1 MKGDQE
7 HTSWEAPKAQV
18 RPDSLLLREPPL
30 VELLDG
36 PSFEEVVKGFVGLH
50 GVGTQV
56 LDAQRIRVAG
66 AEGRGGRFCSHV
78 TSPED
83 GGHCAALG
91 ALGAGPAMTL
101 LSCLESQRYLVL
113 PVRWE
118 AREVGRVIF
127 GPLLPE
133 ELALLPQGQGRL
145 DVEMARTMGSPV
157 ARSAAYFSRVLEA
170 LMVAGHKSWLASRI
184 QQESAGEIGRELKA
198 RDDRMAML
206 DKRLRDVDRLQS
218 SFLGTVSHEL
228 RTPLASII
236 AYSELLSEGLTGPLN
251 PEQIQCVQSITEM
264 GRTLLDLIT
273 SILDISQLEAGKLRL
288 AFSPIDAAEVVV
300 GAVSSVTPQAKR
312 KGLSLD
318 VRFPELRQPRVLAD
332 KGRLQQ
338 VLVNLLANAV
348 KFTPQGGVRIR
359 LSEVVPQ
366 PELGDVPGYQI
377 AVEDTGVGI
386 REDHLERIF
395 QTFYQVDS
403 SSTREFGGVGLGLA
417 IVKRFTEGHGGKV
430 MVQSVPNEGSCF
442 TVVLPARPPQ
452 TGDGAVLVVPPLPEP
467 DRF

>member
-1 MKGDQE
+1 MKDQE
-7 HTSWEAPKAQV
+7 YTSWEAKAPP
-18 RPDSLLLREPPL
+18 RPDSVLLREPPL
-30 VELLDG
+30 GELLDRA
-36 PSFEEVVKGFVGLH
+36 SFEEVVRGFVGLH
-50 GVGTQV
+50 GVGAQV
-56 LDAQRIRVAG
+56 LDSRGSQLAG
-66 AEGRGGRFCSHV
+66 AQGQGGAFCSHI
-78 TSPED
+78 TAPE
-83 GGHCAALG
+83 GSEQCAARV
-91 ALGAGPAMTL
+91 ALGAGPAMAVL
-101 LSCLESQRYLVL
+101 PCPEGPQYLVL

-118 AREVGRVIF
+118 GTELGRVLF
-127 GPLLPE
+127 GPLTPVEQAALP
-133 ELALLPQGQGRL
+133 RDRV
-145 DVEMARTMGSPV
+145 DVEKARSMESSV
-157 ARSAAYFSRVLEA
+157 ARAAAFFSRVLEA
-170 LMVAGHKSWLASRI
+170 LMVSGHRSWLASRI
-184 QQESAGEIGRELKA
+184 QQESAGEIGRELQA
-198 RDDRMAML
+198 RDERMAAL
-206 DKRLRDVDRLQS
+206 DKRLREVDRLQS

-251 PEQIQCVQSITEM
+251 AEQVQCVQSITEM

-288 AFSPIDAAEVVV
+288 AFAPVDAAEVVV
-300 GAVSSVTPQAKR
+300 GAVSSVTPQARR

-348 KFTPQGGVRIR
+348 KFTSQGGVRIR
-359 LSEVVPQ
+359 LSDVGPQ
-366 PELGDVPGYQI
+366 PELEDAQGYRI

-386 REDHLERIF
+386 REDHLDRIF
-395 QTFYQVDS
+395 TSFYQVDS

-430 MVQSVPNEGSCF
+430 LVQSVPGEGSIF

-452 TGDGAVLVVPPLPEP
+452 TAEGAVLVVPPLPEP

>member
-1 MKGDQE
+1 MKDQE
-7 HTSWEAPKAQV
+7 YTSWEAKAPP

-30 VELLDG
+30 AELLDRT
-36 PSFEEVVKGFVGLH
+36 SFEEVVKGFVELH
-50 GVGTQV
+50 GVGAQV
-56 LDAQRIRVAG
+56 LDSRGSQIAG
-66 AEGRGGRFCSHV
+66 AQGHGGAFCSHV
-78 TSPED
+78 NATEGSEQ
-83 GGHCAALG
+83 CAVRL
-91 ALGAGPAMTL
+91 ALGAGSAMSL
-101 LSCLESQRYLVL
+101 LSCPDGLQYLAL

-118 AREVGRVIF
+118 GVELGRVLF
-127 GPLLPE
+127 GPLTAAEQAALPKE
-133 ELALLPQGQGRL
+133 RV
-145 DVEMARTMGSPV
+145 DVEKARNLESPV
-157 ARSAAYFSRVLEA
+157 ARGAAFFSRVLEA
-170 LMVAGHKSWLASRI
+170 LMVSGHRSWLASRI

-198 RDDRMAML
+198 RDERMAAL
-206 DKRLRDVDRLQS
+206 DKRLREVDRLQS

-251 PEQIQCVQSITEM
+251 AEQVQCVQSITEM

-288 AFSPIDAAEVVV
+288 AFAPVDAAEVVV
-300 GAVSSVTPQAKR
+300 GAVSSVTPQARR

-348 KFTPQGGVRIR
+348 KFTAQGGVRIR
-359 LSEVVPQ
+359 LSDVGPQ
-366 PELGDVPGYQI
+366 PELEDVPGYRI

-386 REDHLERIF
+386 REDHIDRIF
-395 QTFYQVDS
+395 NSFYQVDS

-430 MVQSVPNEGSCF
+430 MVQSVPGEGSIF
-442 TVVLPARPPQ
+442 TIVLPARPPQ

>member
-1 MKGDQE
+1 MKEEQQY
-7 HTSWEAPKAQV
+7 TSWGEPVTPRA
-18 RPDSLLLREPPL
+18 DSLLLREPPL
-30 VELLDG
+30 AEILDRA
-36 PSFEEVVKGFVGLH
+36 SFEEVVRGFVELH
-50 GVGTQV
+50 GVGAQV
-56 LDAQRIRVAG
+56 LDGRG
-66 AEGRGGRFCSHV
+66 ARLSGFEGRGRPPFCAHV
-78 TSPED
+78 TSGE
-83 GGHCAALG
+83 GGEQCAARVS
-91 ALGAGPAMTL
+91 LGAGATL
-101 LSCLESQRYLVL
+101 AVLACPEGPQYLTM

-118 AREVGRVIF
+118 GAELGRVLF
-127 GPLLPE
+127 GPLVE
-133 ELALLPQGQGRL
+133 AELATLPRDRV
-145 DVEMARTMGSPV
+145 DVEK
-157 ARSAAYFSRVLEA
+157 ARSLESPLARAAAFFSRVLEG
-170 LMVAGHKSWLASRI
+170 LMVAGHRCWLASRI
-184 QQESAGEIGRELKA
+184 QQEAAGEIGRELQV
-198 RDDRMAML
+198 RDERMAAL
-206 DKRLRDVDRLQS
+206 DKRLREVDRLQS

-288 AFSPIDAAEVVV
+288 AFAPVDAAEVVV

-312 KGLSLD
+312 KGLTLD
-318 VRFPELRQPRVLAD
+318 VRFPEFRQPRVLAD

-348 KFTPQGGVRIR
+348 KFTSQGGVRIR
-359 LSEVVPQ
+359 LSEVGPQ
-366 PELGDVPGYQI
+366 PELGDATGYRI

-386 REDHLERIF
+386 REDQFERIF
-395 QTFYQVDS
+395 QSFYQVDG

-430 MVQSVPNEGSCF
+430 TVQSVPGEGSIF

-452 TGDGAVLVVPPLPEP
+452 TGEAVLVVPPLPEP

>member
-1 MKGDQE
+1 MTGDQDY
-7 HTSWEAPKAQV
+7 TSWEAKPPP
-18 RPDSLLLREPPL
+18 RSDSLLLREPPL

-50 GVGTQV
+50 GVGAQV
-56 LDAQRIRVAG
+56 LDSRGTRLAG
-66 AEGRGGRFCSHV
+66 AQGPAGDFCSHV
-78 TSPED
+78 TAPE
-83 GGHCAALG
+83 GGEQCAARIS
-91 ALGAGPAMTL
+91 LGAGAAMAVL
-101 LSCLESQRYLVL
+101 ACPEGPQYLVL

-118 AREVGRVIF
+118 GTEIGRVLF
-127 GPLLPE
+127 GPLTPA
-133 ELALLPQGQGRL
+133 ELAVLPRDRV
-145 DVEMARTMGSPV
+145 DVEK
-157 ARSAAYFSRVLEA
+157 ARSVESPLARAAAYFSRVLEA
-170 LMVAGHKSWLASRI
+170 LMVSGHRSWLASRI
-184 QQESAGEIGRELKA
+184 QQESAGEIGRELQV
-198 RDDRMAML
+198 RDERMAVL
-206 DKRLRDVDRLQS
+206 DKRLREVDRLQS

-288 AFSPIDAAEVVV
+288 AFAPVDAAEVVV
-300 GAVSSVTPQAKR
+300 GAVSSVTPQARR
-312 KGLSLD
+312 KGLALD
-318 VRFPELRQPRVLAD
+318 VRFPEFRQPRVLAD

-348 KFTPQGGVRIR
+348 KFTAQGGVRIR
-359 LSEVVPQ
+359 LSDVGPQ
-366 PELGDVPGYQI
+366 PELEDAPGYRI

-386 REDHLERIF
+386 RADHLDRIF
-395 QTFYQVDS
+395 QSFYQVDS

-430 MVQSVPNEGSCF
+430 MVQSVPGEGSIF

-452 TGDGAVLVVPPLPEP
+452 TGEAVLVVPPLPEP

>member
-1 MKGDQE
+1 MKGDDDML
-7 HTSWEAPKAQV
+7 WGDKAPP

-30 VELLDG
+30 AELLDL
-36 PSFEEVVKGFVGLH
+36 PSFEEVVKGFVGVH
-50 GVGTQV
+50 GVGLQV
-56 LDAQRIRVAG
+56 FDKTVRIMGFAAPGAPFCVHG
-66 AEGRGGRFCSHV
+66 LPDAEGS
-78 TSPED
+78 EQ
-83 GGHCAALG
+83 CAVRV
-91 ALGAGPAMTL
+91 ALGAGGAMAVL
-101 LSCLESQRYLVL
+101 PCPSGPHYLVF

-118 AREVGRVIF
+118 GAELGRVLL
-127 GPLLPE
+127 GPLSPGEVASLP
-133 ELALLPQGQGRL
+133 RDRM
-145 DVEMARTMGSPV
+145 DVEKARTLPAPL
-157 ARSAAYFSRVLEA
+157 ARAAAFFSRVLES
-170 LMVAGHKSWLASRI
+170 LMVSGHRSWLASRI
-184 QQESAGEIGRELKA
+184 QQEAAGEIGRELEV
-198 RDDRMAML
+198 RDARMAAL

-288 AFSPIDAAEVVV
+288 AFAPIDPAEVVV
-300 GAVSSVTPQAKR
+300 AAVSSVTPQAKR
-312 KGLSLD
+312 KGLTLD
-318 VRFPELRQPRVLAD
+318 VRFPEYRQPRVLAD

-348 KFTPQGGVRIR
+348 KFTSQGGVRVR
-359 LSEVVPQ
+359 LSEVGAQ
-366 PELGDVPGYQI
+366 PELADAQGYRI

-386 REDHLERIF
+386 GEDQFERIF
-395 QTFYQVDS
+395 QSFYQVDS

-430 MVQSVPNEGSCF
+430 TVASVPNEGSCF
-442 TVVLPARPPQ
+442 TVVLPVRPPQ
-452 TGDGAVLVVPPLPEP
+452 TGEGTVLVVPPLPEP

>member
-1 MKGDQE
+1 MKDQE
-7 HTSWEAPKAQV
+7 YTSWEAKTPP

-30 VELLDG
+30 GELLDLA
-36 PSFEEVVKGFVGLH
+36 SFEEVVKGFVGLH
-50 GVGTQV
+50 GVGAQV
-56 LDAQRIRVAG
+56 LDSRGNRLASAQGHGG
-66 AEGRGGRFCSHV
+66 AFCSHV
-78 TSPED
+78 AAAE
-83 GGHCAALG
+83 GGEQCAARV
-91 ALGAGPAMTL
+91 ALGAGAAMAVL
-101 LSCLESQRYLVL
+101 PCPEGPHYLVL

-118 AREVGRVIF
+118 SIELGRVLF
-127 GPLLPE
+127 GPLTPV
-133 ELALLPQGQGRL
+133 ELAALPRDRV
-145 DVEMARTMGSPV
+145 DVEKARSVESPV
-157 ARSAAYFSRVLEA
+157 ARAAAYFSRVLEA
-170 LMVAGHKSWLASRI
+170 LMVSGHRSWLASRI
-184 QQESAGEIGRELKA
+184 QQESAGEIGRELQV
-198 RDDRMAML
+198 RDERMAAL
-206 DKRLRDVDRLQS
+206 DKRLREVDRLQS

-251 PEQIQCVQSITEM
+251 PEQVQCVQSITEM

-288 AFSPIDAAEVVV
+288 AFAPVDAAEVVV
-300 GAVSSVTPQAKR
+300 GAVSSVTPQARR

-348 KFTPQGGVRIR
+348 KFTSQGGVRIR
-359 LSEVVPQ
+359 LSDVGPQ
-366 PELGDVPGYQI
+366 PELEDATGYRI

-386 REDHLERIF
+386 REDHLDRIF
-395 QTFYQVDS
+395 QSFYQVDS

-430 MVQSVPNEGSCF
+430 LVQSVPGEGSIF

-452 TGDGAVLVVPPLPEP
+452 TGEGAVLVIPPLPEP

>member
-1 MKGDQE
+1 MKDQE
-7 HTSWEAPKAQV
+7 YTSWEAKTPP

-30 VELLDG
+30 AELLDQA
-36 PSFEEVVKGFVGLH
+36 SFEEVVNGFAGLH
-50 GVGTQV
+50 GVGAQV
-56 LDAQRIRVAG
+56 LDSRGNRLAG
-66 AEGRGGRFCSHV
+66 AQGHGGAFCSHI
-78 TSPED
+78 TALE
-83 GGHCAALG
+83 GGEQCAARV
-91 ALGAGPAMTL
+91 ALGAGAAMAVL
-101 LSCLESQRYLVL
+101 PCPEGPQYLVL

-118 AREVGRVIF
+118 GVELGRVLF
-127 GPLLPE
+127 GPLTPV
-133 ELALLPQGQGRL
+133 ELAALPRDRV
-145 DVEMARTMGSPV
+145 DVEKARGLVSPV
-157 ARSAAYFSRVLEA
+157 ARAAAYFSRVLEA
-170 LMVAGHKSWLASRI
+170 LMVSGHRSWLASRI
-184 QQESAGEIGRELKA
+184 QQESAGEIGRELQA
-198 RDDRMAML
+198 RDERMAAL
-206 DKRLRDVDRLQS
+206 DKRLREVDRLQS

-251 PEQIQCVQSITEM
+251 PEQVQCVQSITEM

-288 AFSPIDAAEVVV
+288 AFAPVDAAEVVV
-300 GAVSSVTPQAKR
+300 GAVSSVTPQARR

-348 KFTPQGGVRIR
+348 KFTSQGGVRIR
-359 LSEVVPQ
+359 LSDVGPQ
-366 PELGDVPGYQI
+366 PELEDAQGYRI

-386 REDHLERIF
+386 REDHLDRIF
-395 QTFYQVDS
+395 QSFYQVDS

-430 MVQSVPNEGSCF
+430 LVQSVPGEGSIF

>member
-1 MKGDQE
+1 MNGEQQSTPWGD
-7 HTSWEAPKAQV
+7 TASP

-30 VELLDG
+30 AELLDR
-36 PSFEEVVKGFVGLH
+36 PSFEEVVRGFVELH
-50 GVGTQV
+50 GVGVQV
-56 LDAQRIRVAG
+56 LDGRGVRIAG
-66 AEGRGGRFCSHV
+66 AEGRGRAFCSHI
-78 TSPED
+78 TSAE
-83 GGHCAALG
+83 GAEQCAARVP
-91 ALGAGPAMTL
+91 LGAGAAMAVL
-101 LSCLESQRYLVL
+101 PCPQGSRYLVL

-118 AREVGRVIF
+118 GAELGRVLF
-127 GPLLPE
+127 GPLMEGEQAVLPRE
-133 ELALLPQGQGRL
+133 RLALEKAWALESPL
-145 DVEMARTMGSPV
+145 AR
-157 ARSAAYFSRVLEA
+157 AAVFFSRVLEG
-170 LMVAGHKSWLASRI
+170 LMVTGHRSWLASRI
-184 QQESAGEIGRELKA
+184 QQESAGEIGRELQV
-198 RDDRMAML
+198 RDERMAAL
-206 DKRLRDVDRLQS
+206 DKRLREVDRLQS

-236 AYSELLSEGLTGPLN
+236 AYSELLAEGLTGPLN
-251 PEQIQCVQSITEM
+251 PEQLQCVRSITEM

-288 AFSPIDAAEVVV
+288 AFAPVDAAEVVV
-300 GAVSSVTPQAKR
+300 GAVSSVTPQSRR

-318 VRFPELRQPRVLAD
+318 LRLPEFRQPRVLAD

-348 KFTPQGGVRIR
+348 KFTSQGGVRIR
-359 LSEVVPQ
+359 LSEVGPQ
-366 PELGDVPGYQI
+366 PELAEAVGYRI

-386 REDHLERIF
+386 PEDHFERIF
-395 QTFYQVDS
+395 QSFYQVDG

-430 MVQSVPNEGSCF
+430 TVQSVPGEGSCF
-442 TVVLPARPPQ
+442 TVILPARPPQ

>member
-1 MKGDQE
+1 MKDQE
-7 HTSWEAPKAQV
+7 YSSWGAKAPP
-18 RPDSLLLREPPL
+18 RPDSVLLREPPL
-30 VELLDG
+30 AELLDRA
-36 PSFEEVVKGFVGLH
+36 SFEEVVKGFVGLH
-50 GVGTQV
+50 GVGAQV
-56 LDAQRIRVAG
+56 LDSRGERLAG
-66 AEGRGGRFCSHV
+66 AQGHGGPFCSHGSGPAGADQCPARV
-78 TSPED
+78 
-83 GGHCAALG
+83 
-91 ALGAGPAMTL
+91 ALGAGPAMSVL
-101 LSCLESQRYLVL
+101 PCPEGPHYLVL

-118 AREVGRVIF
+118 GAELGRVLF
-127 GPLLPE
+127 GPLTPAEQAALP
-133 ELALLPQGQGRL
+133 RDRV
-145 DVEMARTMGSPV
+145 DVEKARALESPV
-157 ARSAAYFSRVLEA
+157 ARAAAYFSRVLEA
-170 LMVAGHKSWLASRI
+170 LMVSGHRSWLASRI

-198 RDDRMAML
+198 RDERMAAL
-206 DKRLRDVDRLQS
+206 DKRLREVDRLQS

-251 PEQIQCVQSITEM
+251 QEQVQCVQSITEM

-288 AFSPIDAAEVVV
+288 AFAPVDAAEVVV
-300 GAVSSVTPQAKR
+300 GAVSSVTPQARR

-348 KFTPQGGVRIR
+348 KFTSQGGVRIR
-359 LSEVVPQ
+359 LSDVGPQ
-366 PELGDVPGYQI
+366 PELEDVQGYRI

-386 REDHLERIF
+386 REDHLDRIF
-395 QTFYQVDS
+395 HSFYQVDS

-430 MVQSVPNEGSCF
+430 LVQSVPGEGSIF

-452 TGDGAVLVVPPLPEP
+452 TGEGAVLVVPPLPEP

>member
-1 MKGDQE
+1 MKDQE
-7 HTSWEAPKAQV
+7 YTSWEAKAAP
-18 RPDSLLLREPPL
+18 RPDSVLLREPPL
-30 VELLDG
+30 AELLDRA
-36 PSFEEVVKGFVGLH
+36 SFEEVVKGFVGLH
-50 GVGTQV
+50 GVGAQV
-56 LDAQRIRVAG
+56 INSRGERLVGAQGHGG
-66 AEGRGGRFCSHV
+66 AFCSHL
-78 TSPED
+78 SGPEGAD
-83 GGHCAALG
+83 QCPARV
-91 ALGAGPAMTL
+91 ALGAGPAMSM
-101 LSCLESQRYLVL
+101 LSCPEGPNYLVL

-118 AREVGRVIF
+118 GAELGRVLF
-127 GPLLPE
+127 GPLTPTEQAALP
-133 ELALLPQGQGRL
+133 RDRV
-145 DVEMARTMGSPV
+145 DVEKARSLESAV
-157 ARSAAYFSRVLEA
+157 ARAAAYFSRVLEA
-170 LMVAGHKSWLASRI
+170 LMVSGHRSWLASRI

-198 RDDRMAML
+198 RDERMAAL
-206 DKRLRDVDRLQS
+206 DKRLREVDRLQS

-251 PEQIQCVQSITEM
+251 AEQVQCVQSITEM

-288 AFSPIDAAEVVV
+288 AFAPVDAAEVVV
-300 GAVSSVTPQAKR
+300 GAVSSVTPQARR

-348 KFTPQGGVRIR
+348 KFTSQGGVRIR
-359 LSEVVPQ
+359 LSDVGPQ
-366 PELGDVPGYQI
+366 PELEDAQGYRI

-386 REDHLERIF
+386 REDHLDRIF
-395 QTFYQVDS
+395 QSFYQVDS

-430 MVQSVPNEGSCF
+430 LVQSVPGEGSIF

-452 TGDGAVLVVPPLPEP
+452 TSDGGVLVVPPLPEP

>member
-1 MKGDQE
+1 MKGEQQY
-7 HTSWEAPKAQV
+7 TSWGDKATP

-30 VELLDG
+30 AELLDRA
-36 PSFEEVVKGFVGLH
+36 SFEEVVKGFVELH

-56 LDAQRIRVAG
+56 LDVRSARIAG
-66 AEGRGGRFCSHV
+66 AEARGRAFCTHV
-78 TSPED
+78 TSAE
-83 GGHCAALG
+83 GAEQCAVRAP
-91 ALGAGPAMTL
+91 LGAGSAMVVL
-101 LSCLESQRYLVL
+101 PCPEGAHYLVL

-118 AREVGRVIF
+118 GSELGRVLF
-127 GPLLPE
+127 GPLTEGEQAALPKDRVDLE
-133 ELALLPQGQGRL
+133 K
-145 DVEMARTMGSPV
+145 
-157 ARSAAYFSRVLEA
+157 ARSLEPLPARAGAFFSRVLEG
-170 LMVAGHKSWLASRI
+170 LMVAGHRSWLASRI
-184 QQESAGEIGRELKA
+184 QQESAGEIGRELQV
-198 RDDRMAML
+198 RDERMAAL
-206 DKRLRDVDRLQS
+206 DKRLREVDRLQS

-288 AFSPIDAAEVVV
+288 AFAPVDPAEVVV

-312 KGLSLD
+312 KGLALD

-348 KFTPQGGVRIR
+348 KFTSQGGVRIR
-359 LSEVVPQ
+359 LTEVGPQ
-366 PELGDVPGYQI
+366 PELADTTGYRI

-386 REDHLERIF
+386 REDHFERIF
-395 QTFYQVDS
+395 QSFFQVDG

-430 MVQSVPNEGSCF
+430 IVQSVPGEGSIF

-452 TGDGAVLVVPPLPEP
+452 TGEGAVLVVPPLPEP